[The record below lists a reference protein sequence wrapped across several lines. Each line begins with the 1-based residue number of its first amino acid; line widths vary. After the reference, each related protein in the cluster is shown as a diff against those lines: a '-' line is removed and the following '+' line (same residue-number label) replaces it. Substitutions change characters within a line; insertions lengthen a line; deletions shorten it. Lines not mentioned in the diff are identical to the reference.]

1 MYEIMIHTVLY
12 HACTHTQGIA
22 GYPGQI
28 PVAVKTL
35 SSRNSQQRA
44 MFIEEAELL
53 RNFCHQNIVS
63 LLGMLIVRS

>member
-1 MYEIMIHTVLY
+1 MKIMIHTML
-12 HACTHTQGIA
+12 AHTQGIA

-63 LLGMLIVRS
+63 LLGMLIIRS